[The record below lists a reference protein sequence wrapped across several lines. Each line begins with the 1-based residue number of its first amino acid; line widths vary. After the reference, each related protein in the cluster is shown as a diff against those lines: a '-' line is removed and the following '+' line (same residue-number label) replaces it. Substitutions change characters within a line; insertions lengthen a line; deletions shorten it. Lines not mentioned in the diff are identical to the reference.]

1 MGRRGI
7 EEGGA
12 ATNAPIMGPM
22 GGGGSSLLGWRRLKE
37 AAATA
42 GRSRPA
48 VMVGTGT
55 RRWLSLGAGAAMMC
69 IAGTLYDF
77 SVYGPELKKEL
88 GWEQVQL
95 GFVGAMGN
103 VGNYTG
109 VLIGMFNDR
118 WGGRAAAL
126 VSGLLLL
133 FGYLCIYLAFRHM
146 LPSFFVLVACFMF
159 MVGQGSHGTYTA
171 ALMTNVKNFSSSHR
185 GKIVGMLV
193 SLYGL
198 SGAIFTQLYR
208 LIFASTAN
216 VPAFI
221 LLMAVASGLVDFI
234 SAIFLEE
241 HPPEATTTTDK
252 QEANE
257 TEMRLLRDDSSPDGT
272 QSPRELLGA
281 EDVGTIHYERQLG
294 SEESKP
300 ELEQKEQDIQYDEG
314 QPSSSIEITG
324 LTLLKSS
331 SFWFLFAGFF
341 IATGSGLLFINHVG
355 SHILSLGG
363 SSDFKVTIV
372 ILLSLFNALGR
383 VLVGFFSDFVRHYVP
398 RIGFAL
404 FCICLMGAAHL
415 LLAMAGQV
423 WVVALATPFVGIAY
437 GGLYAAYPT
446 LVSLLFGLKNFGQN
460 WGWLALAPASGGLCL
475 GLLASFLYD
484 MQVANQY
491 DTNASHSSG
500 DDEDHDCYGSHCYR
514 YIYFLTGGLNL
525 LAVIISLAVLKWTRL
540 SKHFL
545 HKPSAVYY

>member
-1 MGRRGI
+1 
-7 EEGGA
+7 
-12 ATNAPIMGPM
+12 
-22 GGGGSSLLGWRRLKE
+22 
-37 AAATA
+37 
-42 GRSRPA
+42 
-48 VMVGTGT
+48 
-55 RRWLSLGAGAAMMC
+55 
-69 IAGTLYDF
+69 
-77 SVYGPELKKEL
+77 
-88 GWEQVQL
+88 
-95 GFVGAMGN
+95 
-103 VGNYTG
+103 
-109 VLIGMFNDR
+109 
-118 WGGRAAAL
+118 
-126 VSGLLLL
+126 
-133 FGYLCIYLAFRHM
+133 
-146 LPSFFVLVACFMF
+146 
-159 MVGQGSHGTYTA
+159 
-171 ALMTNVKNFSSSHR
+171 
-185 GKIVGMLV
+185 MLV

-216 VPAFI
+216 VAAFI

-241 HPPEATTTTDK
+241 HPPEATTTDK

-257 TEMRLLRDDSSPDGT
+257 TEMRLLCDDSSPDGT
-272 QSPRELLGA
+272 QSPREPLDT
-281 EDVGTIHYERQLG
+281 EDVSTIHYERQLG

-300 ELEQKEQDIQYDEG
+300 ELEQKEQDIQHDEG

-423 WVVALATPFVGIAY
+423 WVVALATPFVGLAY

-475 GLLASFLYD
+475 GLLASVLYD
-484 MQVANQY
+484 MQVVNQH
-491 DTNASHSSG
+491 DTSASHSGSG
-500 DDEDHDCYGSHCYR
+500 DDEGHDCYGSHCYR

-525 LAVIISLAVLKWTRL
+525 LAVIISIAVLKGTRL